1 MKQSDNR
8 FLSKRGK
15 SINLSK
21 LVLTATVVSASMVPM
36 ASAANAKEI
45 TAMVQLINY
54 EGDKA
59 YFSMYLVNPKGRF
72 EKTLYVSGT
81 EQRWYEEGLPRWWK
95 YKVRAEENVDGITG
109 ASTGNGD
116 RLITKIEI
124 DDSMIDA
131 GYKIRVAT
139 SVEDI
144 ANTPKD
150 VEFEL
155 TTENIRKKLV
165 GNTYVRYVRYKF

>member
-1 MKQSDNR
+1 MKK
-8 FLSKRGK
+8 SK
-15 SINLSK
+15 NLSPSK
-21 LVLTATVVSASMVPM
+21 YGKILVSAAVATASFLPM
-36 ASAANAKEI
+36 ATTANAKEI
-45 TAMVQLINY
+45 TTMVQLINY
-54 EGDKA
+54 SGDKA
-59 YFSMYLVNPKGRF
+59 YFSMYLVNPKGRY

-95 YKVRAEENVDGITG
+95 YKVRADENVDGITG

-116 RLITKIEI
+116 RLITTIEI
-124 DDSMIDA
+124 DDDKIDA

-139 SVEDI
+139 SVEDL

-155 TTENIRKKLV
+155 TSDNVRKKLT

>member
-1 MKQSDNR
+1 MKKSENR
-8 FLSKRGK
+8 SMSGVGK
-15 SINLSK
+15 LF
-21 LVLTATVVSASMVPM
+21 LTAAVVSASFATMS
-36 ASAANAKEI
+36 SAVNAKEM
-45 TAMVQLINY
+45 TTMVQLINY
-54 EGDKA
+54 KGEKA
-59 YFSMYLVNPKGRF
+59 YFAMYLVNPNGRY

-95 YKVRAEENVDGITG
+95 YKTRAEENVDGITG

-116 RLITKIEI
+116 RLIVKIDI
-124 DDSMIDA
+124 DDAVVDA

-144 ANTPKD
+144 ANTPTD
-150 VEFEL
+150 AEFEL
-155 TTENIRKKLV
+155 TSENVRKKLA

>member
-1 MKQSDNR
+1 MNKT
-8 FLSKRGK
+8 K
-15 SINLSK
+15 NLSFATPGQKPGMGK
-21 LVLTATVVSASMVPM
+21 LFVSAAVATASFLPM
-36 ASAANAKEI
+36 ANVAEAKTI

-54 EGDKA
+54 SGDKA
-59 YFSMYLVNPKGRF
+59 YFSMYLVNPKGRY

-116 RLITKIEI
+116 RLITQIEI
-124 DDSMIDA
+124 DDEMIDA

-155 TTENIRKKLV
+155 TTENIRKKLA

>member
-1 MKQSDNR
+1 MNHKDHKFLANGGKPLKFNKM
-8 FLSKRGK
+8 FLSLAIATT
-15 SINLSK
+15 SFAM
-21 LVLTATVVSASMVPM
+21 TAPVV
-36 ASAANAKEI
+36 NAKEM

-54 EGDKA
+54 KGDKA
-59 YFSMYLVNPKGRF
+59 YFSMYLVNPAGRF
-72 EKTLYVSGT
+72 EKTLYVSGE

-95 YKVRAEENVDGITG
+95 YKTRAEEKVDGITG

-124 DDSMIDA
+124 DDSFVDA

-144 ANTPKD
+144 ANTPND